1 MFHFMKTLNLLDQC
15 STLRAQ
21 LTLMDFSGGSDGKE
35 SALNVRE
42 RPGFYPWVWKIPW
55 RREQQATPVFL
66 PEQSHGQRSPVGYSL
81 WDPKKL
87 EPFSKHSTLA
97 VRALTYEFEEHTF
110 SPQYY
115 LT

>member
-21 LTLMDFSGGSDGKE
+21 LTLMGFSGGSDGKE

-55 RREQQATPVFL
+55 RRGQQATPVFL
-66 PEQSHGQRSPVGYSL
+66 PEQSHGQRSLVGYSL
-81 WDPKKL
+81 WDPKKS

-97 VRALTYEFEEHTF
+97 VRAQTHEFE
-110 SPQYY
+110 
-115 LT
+115 